1 MEQRSGDKPSAKETI
16 PAVLQGEV
24 ERVKRL
30 REDVL
35 LLRFH
40 LVRRTDLAK
49 IIDPGDRLSSEAAL
63 KSSLEIL
70 ENVEQNRM
78 PPVGHIA
85 AACASLLDSIDRLVT
100 AARMAQEQDGTGEEP
115 FPVTPESLRA
125 CLSELDI
132 AYALGVPPPTDKKRQ
147 TANEAKTFLF
157 GKFIWTVVW
166 FFVAVCVHAAIVLL
180 LQQGK
185 GVLVEKVLGLSLS
198 PEEAGILKNILIPL
212 SAFFWA
218 LVGSFVW
225 ILIRFRRF
233 GAAYAFDPAH
243 AEVFKARVLSGS
255 ITTAV
260 LLYFVFGGAKPWA
273 ENWTVD
279 LPLWGFILGYAGKL
293 QVELLGKMV
302 DRVQGAISGV
312 VGGQAK
318 GGQSGG
324 ADRGAA
330 SEEKARSASAS
341 VNAAR
346 DPETKDPGIGNGDD
360 SAGTKKPDGRG

>member
-1 MEQRSGDKPSAKETI
+1 MEESSNKISADREEI
-16 PAVLQGEV
+16 PATLQREI

-70 ENVEQNRM
+70 ENVEQNKM

-85 AACASLLDSIDRLVT
+85 AASASLLDSIDRLVT
-100 AARMAQEQDGTGEEP
+100 AARMVQEQDGTGEEP

-157 GKFIWTVVW
+157 GKFVWTIIW

-185 GVLVEKVLGLSLS
+185 GVLVEKVLGITLS

-218 LVGSFVW
+218 LVGSF
-225 ILIRFRRF
+225 
-233 GAAYAFDPAH
+233 
-243 AEVFKARVLSGS
+243 E
-255 ITTAV
+255 
-260 LLYFVFGGAKPWA
+260 
-273 ENWTVD
+273 
-279 LPLWGFILGYAGKL
+279 
-293 QVELLGKMV
+293 
-302 DRVQGAISGV
+302 
-312 VGGQAK
+312 
-318 GGQSGG
+318 
-324 ADRGAA
+324 
-330 SEEKARSASAS
+330 
-341 VNAAR
+341 
-346 DPETKDPGIGNGDD
+346 GIGVRHPQY
-360 SAGTKKPDGRG
+360 ALTR